1 MKRAALF
8 LFIMLGAVLAPLAK
22 NPQDYSSQK
31 AEESISLGRYDEAL
45 GYARQEI
52 ADYDANPNGY
62 YQAALCHYALH
73 QPGQALSMLN
83 IAIGKAKKNK
93 LIAAKC
99 YLAKA
104 QILNELND
112 SIQALD
118 TLNKGLKVD
127 GKNVELLAEHALML
141 IGHDNKGAEKDL
153 QKMKKVAP
161 ADERGWAYTAY
172 LRTLDGRYHE
182 ALDEVNRAIDLNGR
196 DQYSYGLRSGIL
208 RELGRSPEWIDDG
221 LRSYDLAG
229 AESLGMANLM
239 LEIDAAT
246 RKQIID
252 RIESKR
258 SLSNDYHIIEGALLY
273 MWRDYEAAAKLY
285 EEVIAMGRGSKDI
298 YFGLAACQKE
308 LERFFEAYTTATN
321 GLTLFPNDMSLKYI
335 KVQIGVIAGKG
346 LDVMDIIDG
355 MIAESPED
363 VALYEE
369 KGKAYM
375 SLGYYTQALEPLAT
389 AVMLAPSSL
398 NRMYYGDALRLS
410 GDTVAAAKQYN
421 DILNMSAD
429 EIALEPQTPF
439 YMYAMAYS
447 GLGRRDDALA
457 AIDKMKESNPD
468 AVNYLT
474 IVYGRLGDKDKV
486 LAYIADYAKNHD
498 WGALLDLYTY
508 DLHFLHSDPRFAE
521 MLAKEGVGTKVNAA
535 TGLLEYEPEALNFS
549 SGGTSYD
556 DASQIV
562 AENPDDWV
570 RAMND
575 ACPIDMGIGGQLM
588 SVGFNPLT
596 RTVTYNCV
604 INPMFLDFEAVNA
617 KPSYKDK
624 KTDMIALGV
633 INNDPSIANMDYIVE
648 YIVKANDGSGECTFL
663 ITPARVKRIK
673 RTAGS
678 PDEMDRMLLDFWAEE
693 EAILY
698 AKHGANIQVSFDGN
712 VLSYTYSISES
723 DGQFAQIELFKSDVK
738 KQVAS
743 GFTDPSMQVR
753 NKVYLR
759 RNVTVKFI
767 YQGDISGRKIEI
779 VFTPDELKEYV
790 K

>member
-8 LFIMLGAVLAPLAK
+8 LLVLLGAAVVSQAK

-52 ADYDANPNGY
+52 ADYGANPNGY
-62 YQAALCHYALH
+62 YQAALCHYAL
-73 QPGQALSMLN
+73 QQSGQALSMLN
-83 IAIGKAKKNK
+83 IAIVKAKKNK
-93 LIAAKC
+93 PIAAKC

-104 QILNELND
+104 QILNGLND

-118 TLNKGLKVD
+118 ALNKGLKVD
-127 GKNVELLAEHALML
+127 GKNVDLLAERALML
-141 IGHDNKGAEKDL
+141 MGHDNKGAEKDL
-153 QKMKKVAP
+153 QKMKKLAP

-172 LRTLDGRYHE
+172 LRTLDGRFTE
-182 ALDEVNRAIDLNGR
+182 ALDEVNRAIEITGR
-196 DQYSYGLRSGIL
+196 DQYCYGLRSGIL
-208 RELGRSPEWIDDG
+208 RQLGRSPEWIDDC

-239 LEIDAAT
+239 VETDAAT

-285 EEVIAMGRGSKDI
+285 EEVIAIGRGSNDI

-308 LERFFEAYTTATN
+308 LQRFFEAYTTASN
-321 GLTLFPNDMSLKYI
+321 GLTLFPDDMSLKYI

-346 LDVMDIIDG
+346 LKVMDIIDE

-375 SLGYYTQALEPLAT
+375 SLGYYTRALEPFAT

-410 GDTVAAAKQYN
+410 GDTGAAAKQYN

-429 EIALEPQTPF
+429 EIALEPQMPF

-457 AIDKMKESNPD
+457 AIEKLKATYPD
-468 AVNYLT
+468 AENYLT
-474 IVYGRLGDKDKV
+474 IVYARLGDKDKA
-486 LAYIADYAKNHD
+486 LASIADYAKNHD
-498 WGALLDLYTY
+498 WAALLDLYTY
-508 DLHFLHSDPRFAE
+508 DLHFLHSDPRFVE
-521 MLAKEGVGTKVNAA
+521 MLADKGVATKVNAS

-549 SGGTSYD
+549 SGCTSYD
-556 DASQIV
+556 DASRII
-562 AENPDDWV
+562 ADNPDDWV
-570 RAMND
+570 KAVNE

-588 SVGFNPLT
+588 SVGVNPVSRIIT
-596 RTVTYNCV
+596 FNCV
-604 INPMFLDFEAVNA
+604 INPMFLDFEAVNSN
-617 KPSYKDK
+617 PSYKDK

-633 INNDPSIANMDYIVE
+633 INNDPTIANMDYTVE

-673 RTAGS
+673 LMAGS
-678 PDEMDRMLLDFWAEE
+678 PEEMDRMLLEFWAEE
-693 EAILY
+693 EAVLFT
-698 AKHGANIQVSFDGN
+698 KHGANIKVGFDGN
-712 VLSYTYSISES
+712 VLSYTYPVSES
-723 DGQFAQIELFKSDVK
+723 DGQLAQIELFQSDVK
-738 KQVAS
+738 KQVSA
-743 GFTDPSMQVR
+743 GFSDPSMQIR
-753 NKVYLR
+753 IKAYIRQNIS
-759 RNVTVKFI
+759 VKFI
-767 YQGDISGRKIEI
+767 YQGDISGRAVEL
-779 VFTPDELKEYV
+779 VFTPDELRQYMK
-790 K
+790 

>member
-141 IGHDNKGAEKDL
+141 IGHDNKDAEKDL

-321 GLTLFPNDMSLKYI
+321 GLTLFP
-335 KVQIGVIAGKG
+335 
-346 LDVMDIIDG
+346 
-355 MIAESPED
+355 
-363 VALYEE
+363 
-369 KGKAYM
+369 
-375 SLGYYTQALEPLAT
+375 
-389 AVMLAPSSL
+389 
-398 NRMYYGDALRLS
+398 
-410 GDTVAAAKQYN
+410 
-421 DILNMSAD
+421 
-429 EIALEPQTPF
+429 
-439 YMYAMAYS
+439 
-447 GLGRRDDALA
+447 
-457 AIDKMKESNPD
+457 
-468 AVNYLT
+468 T
-474 IVYGRLGDKDKV
+474 ICR
-486 LAYIADYAKNHD
+486 
-498 WGALLDLYTY
+498 
-508 DLHFLHSDPRFAE
+508 
-521 MLAKEGVGTKVNAA
+521 
-535 TGLLEYEPEALNFS
+535 
-549 SGGTSYD
+549 
-556 DASQIV
+556 
-562 AENPDDWV
+562 
-570 RAMND
+570 
-575 ACPIDMGIGGQLM
+575 
-588 SVGFNPLT
+588 
-596 RTVTYNCV
+596 
-604 INPMFLDFEAVNA
+604 
-617 KPSYKDK
+617 
-624 KTDMIALGV
+624 
-633 INNDPSIANMDYIVE
+633 
-648 YIVKANDGSGECTFL
+648 
-663 ITPARVKRIK
+663 
-673 RTAGS
+673 
-678 PDEMDRMLLDFWAEE
+678 
-693 EAILY
+693 
-698 AKHGANIQVSFDGN
+698 
-712 VLSYTYSISES
+712 
-723 DGQFAQIELFKSDVK
+723 
-738 KQVAS
+738 
-743 GFTDPSMQVR
+743 
-753 NKVYLR
+753 
-759 RNVTVKFI
+759 
-767 YQGDISGRKIEI
+767 
-779 VFTPDELKEYV
+779 
-790 K
+790 

>member
-62 YQAALCHYALH
+62 YQAALCHYALQ

-93 LIAAKC
+93 PIAAKC

-104 QILNELND
+104 QILNGLND

-118 TLNKGLKVD
+118 ALDKGLKVD
-127 GKNVELLAEHALML
+127 GKNVDLLAERVLML
-141 IGHDNKGAEKDL
+141 MGHDNKGAEKDL
-153 QKMKKVAP
+153 QKMKKLAP
-161 ADERGWAYTAY
+161 TDERAWAYTAY
-172 LRTLDGRYHE
+172 LRTLDGRFSE
-182 ALDEVNRAIDLNGR
+182 ALDEVNRAIEINGR

-208 RELGRSPEWIDDG
+208 RELGRSPEWIDDC
-221 LRSYDLAG
+221 LRSYELAG

-239 LEIDAAT
+239 VETDAAT

-308 LERFFEAYTTATN
+308 LERFFEAYTTASN
-321 GLTLFPNDMSLKYI
+321 GLTLFPDDMSLKYI

-346 LDVMDIIDG
+346 LEVMDIIDG

-410 GDTVAAAKQYN
+410 GDTVAAARQYN

-457 AIDKMKESNPD
+457 AIEKLKETFPD
-468 AVNYLT
+468 AEDFLT
-474 IVYGRLGDKDKV
+474 IVYARLGDKDKV

-556 DASQIV
+556 DASRIV

-633 INNDPSIANMDYIVE
+633 INNDPSIANMDYTVE

-673 RTAGS
+673 RMAGS
-678 PDEMDRMLLDFWAEE
+678 PDEMDRMLFDFWAEE

-712 VLSYTYSISES
+712 ILSYTYPVSES
-723 DGQFAQIELFKSDVK
+723 DGQLAQIELFKSDVK
-738 KQVAS
+738 KQVSA
-743 GFTDPSMQVR
+743 GFSDPSMQIR
-753 NKVYLR
+753 IKAYIR
-759 RNVTVKFI
+759 RNISVKFI
-767 YQGDISGRKIEI
+767 YQGDISGRAVEI